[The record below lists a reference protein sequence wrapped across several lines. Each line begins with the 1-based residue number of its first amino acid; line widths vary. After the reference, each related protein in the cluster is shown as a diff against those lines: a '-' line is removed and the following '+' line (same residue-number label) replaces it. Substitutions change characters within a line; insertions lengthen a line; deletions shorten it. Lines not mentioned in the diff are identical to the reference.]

1 MNERAIPIL
10 PCRRLDDV
18 APFYEA
24 LGFQVTFRQ
33 ERPNPYICFTRGG
46 IDLHFFGLE
55 SFEPENSLGSVIL
68 LVPDTGL
75 LFEEFATGL
84 RAAYGKLPISGIP
97 RITRPRR
104 KQGTTAGFSVVDPGG
119 NWLRVSALGDSEDAT
134 DASGTAGASGTV
146 SAPAGRLD
154 RVLLNAARQG
164 DAHGSETTAI
174 SVIEAGLQRHPEATD
189 AEKLPL
195 LVYLAELHE
204 RTGNHGLARSV
215 LDSVGA
221 LELDPE
227 ARQVL
232 ATELANAE
240 ELRRGFEG

>member
-1 MNERAIPIL
+1 M
-10 PCRRLDDV
+10 
-18 APFYEA
+18 APFYEV
-24 LGFQVTFRQ
+24 LGFQVTYRQ
-33 ERPNPYICFTRGG
+33 ERPNPYICFKRGG

-55 SFEPENSLGSVIL
+55 SFEPENSMGSVIL

-75 LFEEFATGL
+75 LFDEFAAGL

-104 KQGTTAGFSVVDPGG
+104 NQGTAAGFAVVDPGG
-119 NWLRVSALGDSEDAT
+119 NWLRVSALGDSEDAS
-134 DASGTAGASGTV
+134 DASESAGASGAASGSA

-164 DAHGSETTAI
+164 DARGSEATAI
-174 SVIEAGLQRHPEATD
+174 SVLEAGLQRHPDATD
-189 AEKLPL
+189 TEKLPL

-204 RTGNHGLARSV
+204 RTGNRAFALAV
-215 LDSVGA
+215 LDTVNA
-221 LELDPE
+221 LELDAE

-232 ATELANAE
+232 ATELADAD
-240 ELRRGFEG
+240 ELRRGFEE

>member
-18 APFYEA
+18 APFYEV
-24 LGFQVTFRQ
+24 LGFQVTYRQ
-33 ERPNPYICFTRGG
+33 ERPNPYICFKRGG

-55 SFEPENSLGSVIL
+55 SFEPENSMGSVIL

-75 LFEEFATGL
+75 LFDEFATGL

-119 NWLRVSALGDSEDAT
+119 NWLRVSALGDSEDAA
-134 DASGTAGASGTV
+134 DAPGSA

-164 DAHGSETTAI
+164 DARGSEATAI

-204 RTGNHGLARSV
+204 RTGTHALARSV

-227 ARQVL
+227 ARQAL
-232 ATELANAE
+232 ASELADAD
-240 ELRRGFEG
+240 ELRRGL

>member
-1 MNERAIPIL
+1 MNAKERAVPIL

-24 LGFQVTFRQ
+24 LGFQVTYRQ
-33 ERPNPYICFTRGG
+33 ERPNPYMCFKRGG

-55 SFEPENSLGSVIL
+55 SFEPEDSLGSVIL

-75 LFEEFATGL
+75 LFEEFAAGL

-119 NWLRVSALGDSEDAT
+119 NWLRVSALGDSEDAP
-134 DASGTAGASGTV
+134 DASGSAA
-146 SAPAGRLD
+146 APAGRLD

-164 DAHGSETTAI
+164 DAHGSEATAI

-221 LELDPE
+221 LELDPD
-227 ARQVL
+227 ARQAL
-232 ATELANAE
+232 ASELANAD
-240 ELRRGFEG
+240 ELRRGL

>member
-1 MNERAIPIL
+1 MNAKERAVPIL

-24 LGFQVTFRQ
+24 LGFQVTYRQ
-33 ERPNPYICFTRGG
+33 ERPNPYMCFTRGG

-68 LVPDTGL
+68 LVQDTGL
-75 LFEEFATGL
+75 LFEEFAAGL

-119 NWLRVSALGDSEDAT
+119 NWLRVSALGDYEDAP
-134 DASGTAGASGTV
+134 DASGSAA
-146 SAPAGRLD
+146 APAGRLD

-164 DAHGSETTAI
+164 DAHGSEATAI

-221 LELDPE
+221 LELDSD
-227 ARQVL
+227 ARQAL
-232 ATELANAE
+232 ASELANAD
-240 ELRRGFEG
+240 ELRRGL